1 MSEPF
6 LTPSCKSVSHVLM
19 DASVVRLATIVL
31 NAGLTIFLI
40 QDLHCVYKFVVMV
53 RSTLQTV
60 MMAIMLMVM
69 DAAWIVTLKLDSHV
83 MVDHQAPRIH
93 AQLYFRQPFQF
104 KTEDNQDSTE
114 KLF

>member
-1 MSEPF
+1 
-6 LTPSCKSVSHVLM
+6 M
-19 DASVVRLATIVL
+19 DASVVRLVTIVL
-31 NAGLTIFLI
+31 NAGLITFLI

-69 DAAWIVTLKLDSHV
+69 DAAWIVRLRLDSHV
-83 MVDHQAPRIH
+83 TVDHQAARIY
-93 AQLYFRQPFQF
+93 AQLCFRQPFRL

-114 KLF
+114 K